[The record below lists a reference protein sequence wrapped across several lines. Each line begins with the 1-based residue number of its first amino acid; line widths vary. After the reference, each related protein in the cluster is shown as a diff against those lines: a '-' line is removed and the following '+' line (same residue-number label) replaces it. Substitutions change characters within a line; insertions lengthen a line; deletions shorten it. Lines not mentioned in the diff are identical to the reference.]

1 MTDLLVSLQA
11 ALAER
16 YAIERELGQ
25 GGMALVFLA
34 RDLKHRRAV
43 AIKVLRPELAIAVG
57 AERFLG
63 EIETVAALAHPH
75 ILPLYD
81 SGEAAGF
88 LYYVMPYVE
97 GESLRERLTREKQL
111 PLEDALRITG
121 EVATALSYAHSRGV
135 VHRDIKPENIL
146 LEAGQAVVSD
156 FGIARAITVAGG
168 ERLTQTGV
176 TVGTP
181 GYMSPEQAAGER
193 ELDGRS
199 DVYSLAC
206 VLYEMLAGNPPF
218 LGASA
223 RAILARQSLD
233 PVPRLRTVRETVP
246 EEFER
251 AVVKALAKAPA
262 DRFATATQFAEA
274 LVTGSPTPR
283 TSRRALI
290 IRVALPLV
298 AALTAIGAV
307 VLARRFSLLRNP
319 TALDPNVVAVAPF
332 EVLEPNLA
340 RWREG
345 LVDVLSANLDGAGP
359 LRTVSP
365 TMVVHSWSG
374 RGDQASAANLGRRT
388 GARLV
393 VLGTVIGAGADS
405 ARVTA
410 RWLDVA
416 TGKVLGEVIEIRDM
430 TSRMDRLTDSVTV
443 RLLRELNRTRP
454 IGAFRHASLGAR
466 SLPALSTFLRGEQ
479 FFRRAAWDSAMTH
492 YKRAVALDSAFTIAW
507 SRMSAVRGCWRRGGV
522 GDPFAYKYGLLAGSL
537 NRGLAPRESLLV
549 AADSLFQALL
559 DGPTDPAGREHHT
572 RLFTTL
578 DEAVGRYPNDPEA
591 WYDLG
596 DARMH
601 WPLVGR
607 TTPGQILEAFDRAI
621 ALDSAFGP
629 AYIHPVEVAL
639 QLGRPAAARRYLAAY
654 LALDQADLN
663 SEGMGLVERLLA
675 RPPPSPAKV
684 QGQIDTA
691 SSYVL
696 AAAWSVMRHLP
707 DSAETDVG
715 LARALVGS
723 RRTGDPVLDDSL
735 GRKWVLTNALAHRGH
750 LREAYAVGSTRFSA
764 EFAQLALLGGVP
776 PESARA
782 SFAGWLG
789 EPLPRQFSVDLLAPR
804 LTALPWWAAR
814 RDTNSLQA
822 FVRRWRAIARAAGP
836 NVELRLWALYGAASG
851 QAYVALARH
860 DTADALR
867 RFVELPD
874 SVCPC
879 LPDRIVTAQL
889 LEAYSKRSEAA
900 AVLDR
905 SWPIDWQDPAEGLWR
920 LERGRVAERLG
931 QHAKAV
937 QEYRYVGDLWRTA
950 DPELRP
956 VVEEANAAIKR
967 LTGEA
972 RR

>member
-1 MTDLLVSLQA
+1 MIDLLIRLQA

-25 GGMALVFLA
+25 GGMAVVFLA
-34 RDLKHRRAV
+34 KDLKHGRAV
-43 AIKVLRPELAIAVG
+43 AIKVLRPELSMA
-57 AERFLG
+57 LG
-63 EIETVAALAHPH
+63 VKRVLGVIETVAALAHPH

-97 GESLRERLTREKQL
+97 GESLRERLTHEKQL
-111 PLEDALRITG
+111 PLEDALRIAS

-156 FGIARAITVAGG
+156 FGIARAITAAGG
-168 ERLTQTGV
+168 EKLTQTGV

-181 GYMSPEQAAGER
+181 GYMSPEQAAGEQQ
-193 ELDGRS
+193 LDGRS
-199 DVYSLAC
+199 DVYSLGC
-206 VLYEMLAGNPPF
+206 VLYEMLAGNPPY
-218 LGASA
+218 LGSSA

-251 AVVKALAKAPA
+251 VVVKALAKTPA
-262 DRFATATQFAEA
+262 DRFATAMQFAEA
-274 LVTGSPTPR
+274 LVAGSPAPR
-283 TSRRALI
+283 ASRRALL

-298 AALTAIGAV
+298 AALTAIGGV
-307 VLARRFSLLRNP
+307 VLARRLSLLRNP

-332 EVLEPNLA
+332 DVLQPNLTP
-340 RWREG
+340 WREG
-345 LVDVLSANLDGAGP
+345 LVDVLSANLDGAG
-359 LRTVSP
+359 
-365 TMVVHSWSG
+365 G
-374 RGDQASAANLGRRT
+374 
-388 GARLV
+388 
-393 VLGTVIGAGADS
+393 DS

-430 TSRMDRLTDSVTV
+430 SSRMDRLTDSITV

-454 IGAFRHASLGAR
+454 IGAFQHASLGAR
-466 SLPALSTFLRGEQ
+466 SLPALTTFLRGEQ
-479 FFRRAAWDSAMTH
+479 FFRRAAWDSAMAH

-507 SRMSAVRGCWRRGGV
+507 SRMAAVQGCWRRGGV
-522 GDPFAYKYGLLAGSL
+522 GDPFGYKYGLLAGSL

-591 WYDLG
+591 WYELG

-607 TTPGQILEAFDRAI
+607 TTPEQILEAFDRAI

-639 QLGRPAAARRYLAAY
+639 HLGRPAAARRYLAAY

-663 SEGMGLVERLLA
+663 SEGMGLVEQLLV
-675 RPPPSPAKV
+675 RPQRSRAKV

-691 SSYVL
+691 SSAIL
-696 AAAWSVMRHLP
+696 IAAWSVMRHLP

-715 LARALVGS
+715 LARALLGS
-723 RRTGDPVLDDSL
+723 RRTGDPGLDDSL
-735 GRKWVLTNALAHRGH
+735 VRKSVLTNALAHRGH
-750 LREAYAVGSTRFSA
+750 LREAYAVGGTRFPA

-782 SFAGWLG
+782 TFARWLG

-804 LTALPWWAAR
+804 FAVLPWWGAR
-814 RDTNSLQA
+814 GDTTSLQA
-822 FVRRWRAIARAAGP
+822 FVRRWRAIAP
-836 NVELRLWALYGAASG
+836 
-851 QAYVALARH
+851 
-860 DTADALR
+860 
-867 RFVELPD
+867 
-874 SVCPC
+874 
-879 LPDRIVTAQL
+879 
-889 LEAYSKRSEAA
+889 
-900 AVLDR
+900 
-905 SWPIDWQDPAEGLWR
+905 
-920 LERGRVAERLG
+920 
-931 QHAKAV
+931 
-937 QEYRYVGDLWRTA
+937 
-950 DPELRP
+950 
-956 VVEEANAAIKR
+956 
-967 LTGEA
+967 
-972 RR
+972 

>member
-1 MTDLLVSLQA
+1 
-11 ALAER
+11 
-16 YAIERELGQ
+16 
-25 GGMALVFLA
+25 
-34 RDLKHRRAV
+34 
-43 AIKVLRPELAIAVG
+43 
-57 AERFLG
+57 
-63 EIETVAALAHPH
+63 
-75 ILPLYD
+75 
-81 SGEAAGF
+81 
-88 LYYVMPYVE
+88 
-97 GESLRERLTREKQL
+97 
-111 PLEDALRITG
+111 
-121 EVATALSYAHSRGV
+121 

-156 FGIARAITVAGG
+156 FGIARAITAAGG
-168 ERLTQTGV
+168 EKLTQTGV

-181 GYMSPEQAAGER
+181 GYMSPEQAAGEQ
-193 ELDGRS
+193 LDGRS
-199 DVYSLAC
+199 DVYSLGC

-218 LGASA
+218 LGPSA

-262 DRFATATQFAEA
+262 DRFATATQFAQA
-274 LVTGSPTPR
+274 LVTTRPMPR
-283 TSRRALI
+283 ASRRALL

-298 AALTAIGAV
+298 AALTAVGAV
-307 VLARRFSLLRNP
+307 VLARRVSLPGNP
-319 TALDPNVVAVAPF
+319 TALDANVVAVAPF
-332 EVLEPNLA
+332 DVLEPNLT

-374 RGDQASAANLGRRT
+374 RGDQAGAANLGRRT

-393 VLGTVIGAGADS
+393 VLGTVFGAGGDS

-416 TGKVLGEVIEIRDM
+416 TGKVLGEGIEIRDM

-443 RLLRELNRTRP
+443 GLLRELNRTRP
-454 IGAFRHASLGAR
+454 IAAFRHASLGAR

-522 GDPFAYKYGLLAGSL
+522 GDPFGYKYGLLAGTL

-559 DGPTDPAGREHHT
+559 DGPTDPAGREHHA

-578 DEAVGRYPNDPEA
+578 DEAVGRYPTDPEA
-591 WYDLG
+591 WYELG

-601 WPLVGR
+601 WP
-607 TTPGQILEAFDRAI
+607 QILEAFDRAI

-654 LALDQADLN
+654 LALDQADMN

-675 RPPPSPAKV
+675 RPQPSPAKV
-684 QGQIDTA
+684 QVQIDTA

-696 AAAWSVMRHLP
+696 LAAWSVMRHLP
-707 DSAETDVG
+707 DSAETDVA

-735 GRKWVLTNALAHRGH
+735 GRKAVLTNALAHRGH
-750 LREAYAVGSTRFSA
+750 LREAFAVGGTRFPP

-782 SFAGWLG
+782 TFTRWLG
-789 EPLPRQFSVDLLAPR
+789 EPLPRQFSFDLLAPR

-814 RDTNSLQA
+814 GDTSSLQA
-822 FVRRWRAIARAAGP
+822 FVRRRRAIAWAAGP
-836 NVELRLWALYGAASG
+836 NVELRLWAQYGAASG

-889 LEAYSKRSEAA
+889 LEAHRKRSEAA
-900 AVLDR
+900 AVLER
-905 SWPIDWQDPAEGLWR
+905 SWPMDWLDPAEGLWR
-920 LERGRVAERLG
+920 LERARVAERLG
-931 QHAKAV
+931 KYDLAA
-937 QEYRYVGDLWRTA
+937 QEYRYVVDLWRTA
-950 DPELRP
+950 DSELRP
-956 VVEEANAAIKR
+956 AVEEANAALKR
-967 LTGEA
+967 LA
-972 RR
+972 R

>member
-1 MTDLLVSLQA
+1 MTDIFLHLQA

-16 YAIERELGQ
+16 YAGERELGQ
-25 GGMALVFLA
+25 GGMAVVFLA
-34 RDLKHRRAV
+34 RDLKHRRPV
-43 AIKVLRPELAIAVG
+43 AIKVLRPELAMALG

-97 GESLRERLTREKQL
+97 GESLRERLTREKLL
-111 PLEDALRITG
+111 PLEDALRIAG

-168 ERLTQTGV
+168 DRLTQTGV

-181 GYMSPEQAAGER
+181 GYMSPEQAAGEQD
-193 ELDGRS
+193 LDGRS
-199 DVYSLAC
+199 DVYSLGC
-206 VLYEMLAGNPPF
+206 VLYEMLAGSPPF

-274 LVTGSPTPR
+274 LVTGRAAPR
-283 TSRRALI
+283 ASRRAPLI
-290 IRVALPLV
+290 PMVLPLA
-298 AALTAIGAV
+298 AALVAIGAV
-307 VLARRFSLLRNP
+307 VLARRLSQFRNP
-319 TALDPNVVAVAPF
+319 PAFDPNVVAVAPF
-332 EVLEPNLA
+332 DVLEPNLA

-374 RGDQASAANLGRRT
+374 RGDQAGAANLGRRT

-393 VLGTVIGAGADS
+393 VLGTMFGAGTDS

-416 TGKVLGEVIEIRDM
+416 TGKVLGEGIEIRDM

-443 RLLRELNRTRP
+443 GLLRELNRTRP
-454 IGAFRHASLGAR
+454 IAAFRHASLGAR

-492 YKRAVALDSAFTIAW
+492 YRRAVTLDSAFTIAW

-522 GDPFAYKYGLLAGSL
+522 GDPFGYKYGLLAGSL

-578 DEAVGRYPNDPEA
+578 DEAVRLYPSDPEA
-591 WYDLG
+591 WYELG

-639 QLGRPAAARRYLAAY
+639 HLGRPAAARRYLAAY
-654 LALDQADLN
+654 LALDQADWN

-675 RPPPSPAKV
+675 RPPSPARV

-696 AAAWSVMRHLP
+696 LAAWSVMRHLP
-707 DSAETDVG
+707 DSAETDVA
-715 LARALVGS
+715 LARALIDS

-735 GRKWVLTNALAHRGH
+735 GRKAVLTNALAHRGH
-750 LREAYAVGSTRFSA
+750 LGEAYAVGGTRSPA
-764 EFAQLALLGGVP
+764 EFAQVALLGGVP
-776 PESARA
+776 PESTRA
-782 SFAGWLG
+782 TFAGWLG
-789 EPLPRQFSVDLLAPR
+789 EPLPRQFSFDLLAPR
-804 LTALPWWAAR
+804 LAAFPWWAAR
-814 RDTNSLQA
+814 GDTSSLQA
-822 FVRRWRAIARAAGP
+822 FVRRWRAIAQAAGP
-836 NVELRLWALYGAASG
+836 NVEMRLWALYG
-851 QAYVALARH
+851 R
-860 DTADALR
+860 
-867 RFVELPD
+867 LPVKPM
-874 SVCPC
+874 S
-879 LPDRIVTAQL
+879 
-889 LEAYSKRSEAA
+889 RS
-900 AVLDR
+900 R
-905 SWPIDWQDPAEGLWR
+905 
-920 LERGRVAERLG
+920 
-931 QHAKAV
+931 
-937 QEYRYVGDLWRTA
+937 
-950 DPELRP
+950 
-956 VVEEANAAIKR
+956 
-967 LTGEA
+967 
-972 RR
+972 

>member
-1 MTDLLVSLQA
+1 MTDLLVRVKA
-11 ALAER
+11 ALVER
-16 YAIERELGQ
+16 YAVERELGQ
-25 GGMALVFLA
+25 VGMALVFLA

-156 FGIARAITVAGG
+156 FG
-168 ERLTQTGV
+168 
-176 TVGTP
+176 
-181 GYMSPEQAAGER
+181 
-193 ELDGRS
+193 
-199 DVYSLAC
+199 
-206 VLYEMLAGNPPF
+206 
-218 LGASA
+218 
-223 RAILARQSLD
+223 
-233 PVPRLRTVRETVP
+233 
-246 EEFER
+246 R

-262 DRFATATQFAEA
+262 DRFGTATQFAEA
-274 LVTGSPTPR
+274 LATGSPTPR

-374 RGDQASAANLGRRT
+374 RGDQAGAANLGRRT

-393 VLGTVIGAGADS
+393 VLGTMFGAGRDS

-416 TGKVLGEVIEIRDM
+416 TGKVLGEGIEIRDM

-443 RLLRELNRTRP
+443 GLLRELNRTRP
-454 IGAFRHASLGAR
+454 IAAFRHASLGAR

-522 GDPFAYKYGLLAGSL
+522 GDPFGYKYGLLAGTL

-629 AYIHPVEVAL
+629 A
-639 QLGRPAAARRYLAAY
+639 
-654 LALDQADLN
+654 
-663 SEGMGLVERLLA
+663 
-675 RPPPSPAKV
+675 
-684 QGQIDTA
+684 
-691 SSYVL
+691 
-696 AAAWSVMRHLP
+696 
-707 DSAETDVG
+707 
-715 LARALVGS
+715 
-723 RRTGDPVLDDSL
+723 
-735 GRKWVLTNALAHRGH
+735 
-750 LREAYAVGSTRFSA
+750 
-764 EFAQLALLGGVP
+764 
-776 PESARA
+776 
-782 SFAGWLG
+782 
-789 EPLPRQFSVDLLAPR
+789 
-804 LTALPWWAAR
+804 
-814 RDTNSLQA
+814 
-822 FVRRWRAIARAAGP
+822 
-836 NVELRLWALYGAASG
+836 
-851 QAYVALARH
+851 
-860 DTADALR
+860 
-867 RFVELPD
+867 
-874 SVCPC
+874 C
-879 LPDRIVTAQL
+879 
-889 LEAYSKRSEAA
+889 
-900 AVLDR
+900 
-905 SWPIDWQDPAEGLWR
+905 
-920 LERGRVAERLG
+920 
-931 QHAKAV
+931 
-937 QEYRYVGDLWRTA
+937 
-950 DPELRP
+950 
-956 VVEEANAAIKR
+956 
-967 LTGEA
+967 
-972 RR
+972 

>member
-1 MTDLLVSLQA
+1 
-11 ALAER
+11 
-16 YAIERELGQ
+16 
-25 GGMALVFLA
+25 
-34 RDLKHRRAV
+34 
-43 AIKVLRPELAIAVG
+43 
-57 AERFLG
+57 
-63 EIETVAALAHPH
+63 
-75 ILPLYD
+75 
-81 SGEAAGF
+81 
-88 LYYVMPYVE
+88 
-97 GESLRERLTREKQL
+97 
-111 PLEDALRITG
+111 
-121 EVATALSYAHSRGV
+121 
-135 VHRDIKPENIL
+135 
-146 LEAGQAVVSD
+146 
-156 FGIARAITVAGG
+156 
-168 ERLTQTGV
+168 
-176 TVGTP
+176 
-181 GYMSPEQAAGER
+181 MSPEQAAGEQ

-206 VLYEMLAGNPPF
+206 VVYEMLAGNPPF
-218 LGASA
+218 LGPSA

-251 AVVKALAKAPA
+251 VVVKALAKAPA

-274 LVTGSPTPR
+274 LVTGRAAPR
-283 TSRRALI
+283 ASRRAPRI
-290 IRVALPLV
+290 PMALTLA
-298 AALTAIGAV
+298 AALVAIGAV
-307 VLARRFSLLRNP
+307 VLARRLSQFRNP
-319 TALDPNVVAVAPF
+319 PAFDPNVVAVAPF
-332 EVLEPNLA
+332 DVLEPNLA

-374 RGDQASAANLGRRT
+374 RGDQAGAANLGRRT

-393 VLGTVIGAGADS
+393 VLGTMFGAGRDS

-416 TGKVLGEVIEIRDM
+416 TGKVLGEGIEIRDM

-443 RLLRELNRTRP
+443 GLLRELNRTRP
-454 IGAFRHASLGAR
+454 IAAFRHASLGAR

-492 YKRAVALDSAFTIAW
+492 YRRAVTLDSAFTIAW

-522 GDPFAYKYGLLAGSL
+522 GDPFGYKYGLLAGSL

-559 DGPTDPAGREHHT
+559 DGPTDPAGREHHR

-578 DEAVGRYPNDPEA
+578 DEAVRLYPSDPEA
-591 WYDLG
+591 WYELG

-654 LALDQADLN
+654 LALDRADMN
-663 SEGMGLVERLLA
+663 SEGMGLVERLLV
-675 RPPPSPAKV
+675 RPQPSPAIV

-696 AAAWSVMRHLP
+696 LAAWSVMRHLP
-707 DSAETDVG
+707 DSAETDVA

-735 GRKWVLTNALAHRGH
+735 GRKAVLTNALAHRGH
-750 LREAYAVGSTRFSA
+750 LREAYAVGGTHFPA
-764 EFAQLALLGGVP
+764 EFAQVALLGGVP
-776 PESARA
+776 PESTRA
-782 SFAGWLG
+782 TFAGWLG
-789 EPLPRQFSVDLLAPR
+789 EPLPRQFSFDLLAPR
-804 LTALPWWAAR
+804 LAAFPWWAAR
-814 RDTNSLQA
+814 GDTSSLQA
-822 FVRRWRAIARAAGP
+822 FVRRWRAIARTAGP
-836 NVELRLWALYGAASG
+836 NVEMRLWALYGPASG

-860 DTADALR
+860 DTAAALR

-889 LEAYSKRSEAA
+889 LEARGRWSEAA
-900 AVLDR
+900 DVLE
-905 SWPIDWQDPAEGLWR
+905 SSAPIDWLDPAEGLWR
-920 LERGRVAERLG
+920 LERARLAERLG
-931 QHAKAV
+931 QHDKAE
-937 QEYRYVGDLWRTA
+937 QEYRYLADLWRTA

-956 VVEEANAAIKR
+956 EVEAANAALKR
-967 LTGEA
+967 LAGEA

>member
-1 MTDLLVSLQA
+1 MTDLLLRLQA

-25 GGMALVFLA
+25 GGMAVVFLA
-34 RDLKHRRAV
+34 QDLKHHRAV
-43 AIKVLRPELAIAVG
+43 AIKVLRPELALALGV
-57 AERFLG
+57 ERFLG
-63 EIETVAALAHPH
+63 EIETVAGLAHPH

-111 PLEDALRITG
+111 SLEDALRIAG

-168 ERLTQTGV
+168 EKLTQTGM

-193 ELDGRS
+193 EVDGRS

-206 VLYEMLAGNPPF
+206 VLYEMLAGNPPY
-218 LGASA
+218 LGSSA

-251 AVVKALAKAPA
+251 AVVKALSKAPA
-262 DRFATATQFAEA
+262 DRFATAMQFVEA
-274 LVTGSPTPR
+274 LTTGSPTPR
-283 TSRRALI
+283 ASRHPLL

-298 AALTAIGAV
+298 AALTAIGVV
-307 VLARRFSLLRNP
+307 VLARRFSLPSNP
-319 TALDPNVVAVAPF
+319 AALDPNVVAVAPF
-332 EVLEPNLA
+332 DVLEPNLT

-374 RGDQASAANLGRRT
+374 RGDQAGGVNLGRRT
-388 GARLV
+388 GAGLV
-393 VLGTVIGAGADS
+393 VLGTVIGAGGDS

-416 TGKVLGEVIEIRDM
+416 TGKVLGEVVEIRDM
-430 TSRMDRLTDSVTV
+430 TSRMDRLTDSTTV

-454 IGAFRHASLGAR
+454 IGAFQHASLGAR

-479 FFRRAAWDSAMTH
+479 FFRRAAWDSALTH
-492 YKRAVALDSAFTIAW
+492 YKRAVALDSGFTIAW
-507 SRMSAVRGCWRRGGV
+507 SRMSAVQGCWRRGGL
-522 GDPFAYKYGLLAGSL
+522 GDPFGYKYGLLAGSL
-537 NRGLAPRESLLV
+537 NRGLPPRESLLV
-549 AADSLFQALL
+549 AADSLYQALL

-578 DEAVGRYPNDPEA
+578 DEAVRRYPNDPEA
-591 WYDLG
+591 WYELG

-607 TTPGQILEAFDRAI
+607 TTPEQILQAFDRAI

-639 QLGRPAAARRYLAAY
+639 HLGRPAAARRYLAAY

-663 SEGMGLVERLLA
+663 SEGMGLVDQLLV
-675 RPPPSPAKV
+675 RPQASPANV
-684 QGQIDTA
+684 QRQMDTA
-691 SSYVL
+691 SSHAL
-696 AAAWSVMRHLP
+696 IAAWSVLRHLP
-707 DSAETDVG
+707 DSAETDVR
-715 LARALVGS
+715 LARALVSS
-723 RRTGDPVLDDSL
+723 RHTGEPVFDDPVV
-735 GRKWVLTNALAHRGH
+735 REWVLTNALAHRGH
-750 LREAYAVGSTRFSA
+750 LREAYALGGTRFTA

-782 SFAGWLG
+782 TFAGWLG

-814 RDTNSLQA
+814 GDTSSLRA
-822 FVRRWRAIARAAGP
+822 FVRRWRAIALAAGP
-836 NVELRLWALYGAASG
+836 NPELRLWALYGEASA

-860 DTADALR
+860 DTADALL
-867 RFVELPD
+867 RFVGLPD

-879 LPDRIVTAQL
+879 LLDRVVTAQL
-889 LEAYSKRSEAA
+889 LQAHRKRSEAA
-900 AVLDR
+900 AVLES
-905 SWPIDWQDPAEGLWR
+905 SWPIDWLDPAEGLWR
-920 LERGRVAERLG
+920 LERARVAERLG
-931 QHAKAV
+931 QHDKAV
-937 QEYRYVGDLWRTA
+937 QEYGYLADLWRTA

-956 VVEEANAAIKR
+956 EVEEANAALKR
-967 LTGEA
+967 LTGEL